1 MLQNHVKGIKFVY
14 IYSTSLSVC
23 LLFMIQIAIGATN
36 VKKEEFE
43 GELVNVDYDEREQ
56 AYGKAQF
63 NESDLIPIE
72 SDGNDNNLLRQAVI
86 G

>member
-1 MLQNHVKGIKFVY
+1 MFI
-14 IYSTSLSVC
+14 
-23 LLFMIQIAIGATN
+23 IQIAIGATN

-56 AYGKAQF
+56 AYGKPQF